1 MATDQLNHVV
11 ESAKQLSREEL
22 EIASQ
27 RILDMLDDMRWDA
40 LFKDPR
46 SPKLLEKLAK
56 EALEEGTEEGGFDI
70 AQ

>member
-1 MATDQLNHVV
+1 MATDQLNYVA

-27 RILDMLDDMRWDA
+27 RILDMLDVMKWNA

-46 SPKLLEKLAK
+46 SPKLLEKLAN
-56 EALEEGTEEGGFDI
+56 EAREEGTRIYSNDRN
-70 AQ
+70 